1 MFLRKDLCNKCIVYG
16 NGDIRK
22 AITAID
28 IGGLRIAI
36 ILDLNNKL
44 IGTIC
49 DGDIRRGLLKGL
61 TLDSPF
67 EDLIQKK
74 CIYAFCHT
82 SKKEI
87 TKLMRKN
94 IISQIP
100 IISEENEFIGLEI
113 SEDLLPTKHPN
124 PVPHSALLMAGGRGI
139 RLSPLTD
146 DCPKPLLPI
155 NGKPILEI
163 ILNQCIDA
171 GIRDFYI
178 SVHYLSQM
186 IKNYFGDGS
195 NWGVK
200 IQYLEEKFPLGTAG
214 SLKLLPDYLDNP
226 ILVINGDVLN
236 KTNYEDLFTYHL
248 RNNGDITICAR
259 EHIITSPYGVIEV
272 EGIKFKS
279 MVEKPSFRQLVN
291 AGIYVVNPNILDLIK
306 DNKYLDMPD
315 FIGYCNE
322 HNKRLIVY
330 PVHEYWLDIG
340 KPESLEKAHY
350 EWSKYIYSQ

>member
-1 MFLRKDLCNKCIVYG
+1 MFIKRDLCNKCIVYG
-16 NGDIRK
+16 KGDIRK

-28 IGGLRIAI
+28 IGRLRIAI
-36 ILDLNNKL
+36 ILDINNKL

-87 TKLMRKN
+87 AKLMRKN
-94 IISQIP
+94 VISQIP

-113 SEDLLPTKHPN
+113 SDDLLPNKNPN
-124 PVPHSALLMAGGRGI
+124 SVQHSALLMAGGRGT

-171 GIRDFYI
+171 GIADFYI
-178 SVHYLSQM
+178 SVHYLSHM

-195 NWGVK
+195 KWGVK

-272 EGIKFKS
+272 DGIKFKS
-279 MVEKPSFRQLVN
+279 IVEKPSFRQLVN
-291 AGIYVVNPNILDLIK
+291 AGIYVVNPKTLDLIE

-315 FIGYCNE
+315 FIDSCNE
-322 HNKRLIVY
+322 KNRKLIVY

-350 EWSKYIYSQ
+350 EWSKYLYSQ

>member
-1 MFLRKDLCNKCIVYG
+1 MFIKKDLCNKCIVYG
-16 NGDIRK
+16 NGDIREV
-22 AITAID
+22 ITAID

-36 ILDLNNKL
+36 ILDTNNKL

-74 CIYAFCHT
+74 CIYAFCNT

-100 IISEENEFIGLEI
+100 IISDDNEFIGLEI
-113 SEDLLPTKHPN
+113 SEDLLPNSNTN
-124 PVPHSALLMAGGRGI
+124 PLPHSALLMAGGRGI

-163 ILNQCIDA
+163 ILNQCIHA
-171 GIRDFYI
+171 GITDFYI

-195 NWGVK
+195 KWGVK

-214 SLKLLPDYLDNP
+214 SLKLLPHDLDNP

-248 RNNGDITICAR
+248 RNNADITICAR

-272 EGIKFKS
+272 DGIKFKS
-279 MVEKPSFRQLVN
+279 IVEKPSFRQLVN
-291 AGIYVVNPNILDLIK
+291 AGIYVVNPKNLDLIEP
-306 DNKYLDMPD
+306 NKYLDMPD
-315 FIGYCNE
+315 FIGFC
-322 HNKRLIVY
+322 HAQNKNLIVY

>member
-1 MFLRKDLCNKCIVYG
+1 MFIKKKICDKCIVYG
-16 NGDIRK
+16 YGAIK
-22 AITAID
+22 KVITAIEL
-28 IGGLRIAI
+28 GGLRIAI
-36 ILDLNNKL
+36 ILDNNNKL

-61 TLDSPF
+61 TLDSSF
-67 EDLIQKK
+67 ETLIQKK
-74 CIYAFCHT
+74 CIFAYCYT
-82 SKKEI
+82 SKKDI
-87 TKLMRKN
+87 TKLMREN

-100 IISEENEFIGLEI
+100 ILSEKDEFIGLEI
-113 SEDLLPTKHPN
+113 SDDLLPDTSPPPLPN
-124 PVPHSALLMAGGRGI
+124 SALLMAGGRGV

-171 GIRDFYI
+171 GISNFYI

-195 NWGVK
+195 KWGIK
-200 IQYLEEKFPLGTAG
+200 IQYLEEKVPLGTAG
-214 SLKLLPDYLDNP
+214 SLKLLPKSLNQS

-236 KTNYEDLFTYHL
+236 KTNYEDLFTYHS
-248 RNNGDITICAR
+248 RNLADITICAR
-259 EHIITSPYGVIEV
+259 EHILTSPYGVIEI

-279 MVEKPSFRQLVN
+279 MIEKPSFKQLVN
-291 AGIYVVNPNILDLIK
+291 AGIYIVNPKIIDLIEP
-306 DNKYLDMPD
+306 NKYLDMPD
-315 FIGYCNE
+315 LIGFCKE
-322 HNKRLIVY
+322 IDKRLIVY

-340 KPESLEKAHY
+340 KPEALEKAHC
-350 EWSKYIYSQ
+350 EWPTYLYNK